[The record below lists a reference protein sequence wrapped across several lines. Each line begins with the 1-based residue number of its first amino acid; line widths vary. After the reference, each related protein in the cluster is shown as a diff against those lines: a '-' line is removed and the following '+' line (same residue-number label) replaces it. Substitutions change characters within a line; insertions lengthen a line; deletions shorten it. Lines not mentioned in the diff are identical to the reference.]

1 MPLFLLRFLPLIL
14 KAAPLA
20 KKILPFLKNHWAI
33 VLQFVI
39 LIVMSTMI
47 LVKNNTIDSLELD
60 KVTYT
65 RWQADSIRANAT
77 SQATIDVLRSANK
90 ALARA
95 AEVSIEVYQR
105 AQKKAREWELRAAI
119 QLDDAKTKLKE
130 LENETP
136 TCAEISRIDIGA
148 ACPLSVELL
157 RRAAAGDFD

>member
-14 KAAPLA
+14 KVSPKL
-20 KKILPFLKNHWAI
+20 LPFLKNHWAI

-47 LVKNNTIDSLELD
+47 LIKNNTIDSLELD
-60 KVTYT
+60 KVMYT
-65 RWQADSIRANAT
+65 SWQQEATAANLT
-77 SQATIDVLRSANK
+77 NQMTIASLRHANK
-90 ALARA
+90 SLAQAVVVSEEVRA
-95 AEVSIEVYQR
+95 ASY
-105 AQKKAREWELRAAI
+105 KKAREWELRAAI
-119 QLDDAKTKLKE
+119 QLDDVKTKLKE